1 MTTKTSLGADVAE
14 FVETFC
20 KHHRGDLAGQ
30 YIELR
35 PFQQEIINGLFETNN
50 DGLWSH
56 KHCLVMLPR
65 KSGKSEL
72 LSAIAL
78 YALIGSGEWAPEVY
92 CVAASKDQARIVL
105 DNIKAMI
112 ELEPDLASAVEVF
125 KDSLYCPLS
134 GGVLRVLS
142 SDGRLAHGL
151 NPTFCIVDE
160 TWAHKDGELTEAL
173 LSGSGAR
180 KQSML
185 VHITTPGSG
194 DDSYLWNLVEYDK
207 RVNAGEIVDPTWW
220 SYWNPPPEEMAHD
233 DLVAWRYHPA
243 FDDWIDD
250 TYLQSQVLQLPEGE
264 FRRLHLGQWTKDR
277 EQWLSAEQFDACPKA
292 TIEPGEDDV
301 VFAVDAS
308 FANDSTVI
316 VAATPDKRLRVLQ
329 LWEKPIGADDAW
341 RVPLDEVSH
350 QLIELIEQWSPRAVV
365 YDPFAMQHAMLEI
378 ESLTG
383 AQLIEYPQSPKR
395 MVPACSQFTELVLT
409 RTLSH
414 DHDPALSR
422 HVSNCHTRSDRYGV
436 RVTKESRQSKRRIDA
451 AVASIMAVD
460 VALRLEPVVL
470 PPRPKIY

>member
-1 MTTKTSLGADVAE
+1 MTTKTSVGADVAD
-14 FVETFC
+14 FIDTFC
-20 KHHRGDLAGQ
+20 KHHRGDLAGTL
-30 YIELR
+30 IELR
-35 PFQQEIINGLFETNN
+35 PFQREIIDGLFETTD
-50 DGLWSH
+50 DGLWQH

-78 YALIGSGEWAPEVY
+78 WALIASGEWAPEVY

-112 ELEPDLASAVEVF
+112 ELEPELASAVEVF

-151 NPTFCIVDE
+151 NPTFCIGYE
-160 TWAHKDGELTEAL
+160 SWAHKDGELTEAL
-173 LSGSGAR
+173 FSGSGAR

-194 DDSYLWNLVEYDK
+194 DDSYLWDLVEYDK
-207 RVNAGEIVDPTWW
+207 RVQAGEITDNTWW
-220 SYWNPPPEEMAHD
+220 SYWNPPPPDMAHD
-233 DLVAWRYHPA
+233 DLAAWRFHPA
-243 FDDWIDD
+243 FGDWLDD

-277 EQWLSAEQFDACPKA
+277 EQWLSAEQFDACPEA
-292 TIEPGEDDV
+292 TITPGDEDV

-316 VAATPDKRLRVLQ
+316 VAAPPNKIVNVLEI
-329 LWEKPIGADDAW
+329 WEKPIGAEDAW

-350 QLIELIEQWSPRAVV
+350 RITELIEEWKPRACV
-365 YDPFAMQHAMLEI
+365 YDPFALQHAMLVI
-378 ESLTG
+378 EQETG
-383 AQLIEYPQSPKR
+383 AQLIEYPQTPKR
-395 MVPACSQFTELVLT
+395 MVPACSQFSELVLT
-409 RTLSH
+409 RTLAH
-414 DHDPALSR
+414 DHNPALSR
-422 HVSNCHTRSDRYGV
+422 HVANCHTRSDRYGV

-460 VALRLEPVVL
+460 VALRVAPVVI
-470 PPRPKIY
+470 PPKPKIY

>member
-1 MTTKTSLGADVAE
+1 MTTKTTIGHDVAD
-14 FVETFC
+14 FVQTFC

-30 YIELR
+30 HIELR
-35 PFQQEIINGLFETNN
+35 PFQQEIINGLFETTDN
-50 DGLWSH
+50 GLWAH

-78 YALIGSGEWAPEVY
+78 WALIASGEWAPEVY

-112 ELEPDLASAVEVF
+112 ELEPELAAAVEVY
-125 KDSLYCPLS
+125 KDSLFCPIS

-194 DDSYLWNLVEYDK
+194 DDSYLWQLVEYDK
-207 RVNAGEIVDPTWW
+207 RVKAGEIVDPTFW
-220 SYWNPPPEEMAHD
+220 SYWNPPPEDMAHD
-233 DLVAWRYHPA
+233 DLATWRYHPA
-243 FDDWIDD
+243 FGDWVNDD
-250 TYLQSQVLQLPEGE
+250 YLQSQVLQLPEGE
-264 FRRLHLGQWTKDR
+264 FRRLHLGQWTKAR
-277 EQWLSAEQFDACPKA
+277 EQWLSAEQFDACPHA
-292 TIEPGEDDV
+292 DIEIGEEIV
-301 VFAVDAS
+301 LAVDAS

-316 VAATPDKRLRVLQ
+316 MAATADKRLKVMGM
-329 LWEKPIGADDAW
+329 WEKPIGADDAW
-341 RVPLDEVSH
+341 RVPLDEVAH
-350 QLIELIEQWSPRAVV
+350 RITELIETWKPRAVT
-365 YDPFAMQHAMLEI
+365 YDPFAMQHAMLVI
-378 ESLTG
+378 EQETG

-395 MVPACSQFTELVLT
+395 MVPACSQFAELVLT
-409 RTLSH
+409 RALAH
-414 DHDPALSR
+414 DHNPALSR
-422 HVSNCHTRSDRYGV
+422 HVANCHTRSDRYGV
-436 RVTKESRQSKRRIDA
+436 RVTKETRQSKRRIDA
-451 AVASIMAVD
+451 AVASIMALD
-460 VALRLEPVVL
+460 VALRLEPVVI
-470 PPRPKIY
+470 PPKPKIY

>member
-1 MTTKTSLGADVAE
+1 MTKNSTLGADVDG
-14 FVETFC
+14 FIETFC

-35 PFQQEIINGLFETNN
+35 PFQREIIDGMFELTA
-50 DGLWSH
+50 DDLWLH

-78 YALIGSGEWAPEVY
+78 YALIASRDWAPEVY

-112 ELEPDLASAVEVF
+112 ELEPDLASAVEVY

-180 KQSML
+180 QQSML

-207 RVNAGEIVDPTWW
+207 RVKAGEIVDPTWW
-220 SYWNPPPEEMAHD
+220 SYWNPPPADMAHD
-233 DLVAWRYHPA
+233 DLAAWRFHPA
-243 FDDWIDD
+243 FGDWLDDS
-250 TYLQSQVLQLPEGE
+250 YLQSQVLQLPEGE

-277 EQWLSAEQFDACPKA
+277 EQWLTAEQFNACPEA
-292 TIEPGEDDV
+292 TIKPGDADV
-301 VFAVDAS
+301 VLAVDAS

-316 VAATPDKRLRVLQ
+316 VAATPEKIVNVLG
-329 LWEKPIGADDAW
+329 LWEKPIGADDSW

-350 QLIELIEQWSPRAVV
+350 RIVELIDEWKPREVV
-365 YDPFAMQHAMLEI
+365 FDPFAMMHAMLQI
-378 ESLTG
+378 EAVTG
-383 AQLIEYPQSPKR
+383 AHLIEYPQTPLR
-395 MVPACSQFTELVLT
+395 LVPACSQFAELVL
-409 RTLSH
+409 RRELAH
-414 DHDPALSR
+414 DHHPALSR
-422 HVSNCHTRSDRYGV
+422 HVANCHTKSDRHGV
-436 RVTKESRQSKRRIDA
+436 RIVKESRQSKRRIDA
-451 AVASIMAVD
+451 AVAAVMALD
-460 VALRLEPVVL
+460 RALRLEPLVL
-470 PPRPKIY
+470 PPKPKIY